1 MGTGT
6 SLQTCRT
13 CLKMSL
19 IGAQRVF
26 SCFVLPLS
34 IQIEWGGEGRE
45 LAKTSPKEKL
55 LY

>member
-34 IQIEWGGEGRE
+34 IQIELWGGGGGER
-45 LAKTSPKEKL
+45 TSKN
-55 LY
+55 